1 MPLTSI
7 VATLDA
13 ACAVIADPT
22 KARRTTTARATYRVP
37 RMGLLLSTGYM
48 PATM

>member
-22 KARRTTTARATYRVP
+22 KARRKTNPRATSRVP
-37 RMGLLLSTGYM
+37 RMGLLPLTGYM
-48 PATM
+48 PEAM

>member
-22 KARRTTTARATYRVP
+22 QARRKTTATATYRVP

>member
-13 ACAVIADPT
+13 ACAVIADPA
-22 KARRTTTARATYRVP
+22 KARRKTTARATYRVP
-37 RMGLLLSTGYM
+37 RMDLLLSTGYM
-48 PATM
+48 PVAT

>member
-13 ACAVIADPT
+13 ACTVIANPT
-22 KARRTTTARATYRVP
+22 KARRKKTARATSRGP

-48 PATM
+48 PVAT